1 MYSGYVDGSKTDSDD
16 TSFHWTGP
24 PFDSA
29 SYAELAITLV
39 EVTPAAP
46 VFTDND
52 DDGGGSWTT
61 DELEGVTF
69 DPASGV
75 AAPGET
81 ITVTA
86 TALDGYVIVGESAWA
101 HTFPGAPPA
110 LIRPTAYAQHWTG
123 NDAAGGGSWTTP
135 GIAGDIYPPAEG
147 GAQ

>member
-1 MYSGYVDGSKTDSDD
+1 AVIVEIERGDGDASEWYSGYVDGSKTASYAM
-16 TSFHWTGP
+16 SFHWTGP
-24 PFDSA
+24 PFESA
-29 SYAELAITLV
+29 SYAELVIALV

-46 VFTDND
+46 VFTDTD

-86 TALDGYVIVGESAWA
+86 TALDGYVILGESEWA
-101 HTFPGAPPA
+101 HTFPDAPPV
-110 LIRPTAYAQHWTG
+110 LIRVTG
-123 NDAAGGGSWTTP
+123 S
-135 GIAGDIYPPAEG
+135 PPYSTDHDDDR
-147 GAQ
+147 

>member
-1 MYSGYVDGSKTDSDD
+1 M
-16 TSFHWTGP
+16 SFHWTGP

-29 SYAELAITLV
+29 SYAELVIALV

-86 TALDGYVIVGESAWA
+86 TALDGYVIVGESEWA
-101 HTFPGAPPA
+101 HTFPDAPPE
-110 LIRPTAYAQHWTG
+110 LIRVTAYPPRSEERRVG
-123 NDAAGGGSWTTP
+123 KKGSIGREKGLRT
-135 GIAGDIYPPAEG
+135 
-147 GAQ
+147 QK

>member
-61 DELEGVTF
+61 DELDGVTF

-75 AAPGET
+75 AAPAET
-81 ITVTA
+81 MTVTA
-86 TALDGYVIVGESAWA
+86 TPLDGYVIVGATAWA
-101 HTFPGAPPA
+101 DTFPAA
-110 LIRPTAYAQHWTG
+110 RPHLLAQRATAH
-123 NDAAGGGSWTTP
+123 
-135 GIAGDIYPPAEG
+135 
-147 GAQ
+147 